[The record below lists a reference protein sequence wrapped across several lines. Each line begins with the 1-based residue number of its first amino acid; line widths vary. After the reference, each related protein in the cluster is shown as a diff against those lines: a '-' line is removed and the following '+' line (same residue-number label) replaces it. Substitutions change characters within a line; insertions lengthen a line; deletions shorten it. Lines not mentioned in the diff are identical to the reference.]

1 MKPALAVQA
10 IFAFV
15 SSWNNFFIPAL
26 LLSSRSKQTVPI
38 MIGLLRSMDDR
49 TDLGMIYM
57 MILFGVIPPVIIYL
71 FLSRFIIRGVTFGSV
86 KG

>member
-1 MKPALAVQA
+1 
-10 IFAFV
+10 
-15 SSWNNFFIPAL
+15 
-26 LLSSRSKQTVPI
+26 
-38 MIGLLRSMDDR
+38 MDDR